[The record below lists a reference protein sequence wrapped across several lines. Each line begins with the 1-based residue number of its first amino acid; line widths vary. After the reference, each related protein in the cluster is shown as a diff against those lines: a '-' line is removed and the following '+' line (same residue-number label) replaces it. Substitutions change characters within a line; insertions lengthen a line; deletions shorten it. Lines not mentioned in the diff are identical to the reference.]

1 MPEYRDQAVR
11 FPQGDAAQRR
21 RLRSLMNI
29 RTPRPLK
36 PQFLQV
42 QDELLFAERE
52 AKGVVVANSLPVTPA
67 DSRIAVRQGD
77 ITTLWCDAIVNAA
90 NSDLTGCHV
99 PCHNCID
106 NAIPA

>member
-21 RLRSLMNI
+21 LRCLMNV

-42 QDELLFAERE
+42 QDELLSAERE

-67 DSRIAVRQGD
+67 DSRIAVRQGA

-99 PCHNCID
+99 PCHGCID